1 MSLTLT
7 KKLTLALS
15 GFFCLLSSQTGFAV
29 SVIPGAGSLLS
40 GTTSA
45 ANPDLGGVV
54 IRDQLIPF
62 QINDNLGNTLI
73 TGNVQD
79 RVVRS
84 SNTGQLI
91 FAPRLRDLN
100 NPSGVAWIE
109 GFSMLGFNGFTTD
122 IDYRTDGLGNVG
134 PNSVNRSASGDLL
147 DYRYSPSLIVPPD
160 EGYFLSVL
168 TDTNNFD
175 LSGAFIITAG
185 NDFGSSAFS
194 TRLLD
199 VSAPS
204 AIPLPAAVWLF
215 GSGLLGLLGISR
227 RKFKTINN

>member
-1 MSLTLT
+1 MSLTFT
-7 KKLTLALS
+7 KKLALALS
-15 GFFCLLSSQTGFAV
+15 GFFCLLSSQTTFAV
-29 SVIPGAGSLLS
+29 SVLPGAGSLLS
-40 GTTSA
+40 GTTFA

-62 QINDNLGNTLI
+62 QINDNLGNTLV

-84 SNTGQLI
+84 NNTGELI

-109 GFSMLGFNGFTTD
+109 GFSMLGFDGFTTD
-122 IDYRTDGLGNVG
+122 IDYRTDGLGNIG
-134 PNSVNRSASGDLL
+134 PDSVDRSVSGNRL

-168 TDTNNFD
+168 TDANYFD

-185 NDFGSSAFS
+185 NDFGATSFS
-194 TRLLD
+194 TRLLN

-204 AIPLPAAVWLF
+204 AVPLPAAVWLF
-215 GSGLLGLLGISR
+215 GSGLIGLLGISR
-227 RKFKTINN
+227 RKFKTL